1 MAKAEPRVIVV
12 GGGLAGLSAAVR
24 VAESGTQVDLFSLV
38 PVKRS
43 HSVCAQGGINACND
57 VARQQGYS
65 EWQHMDETLIG
76 GDFLNHQPPVYEMT
90 HWAPKIIDLL
100 DRMGVPFNRTAE
112 GMRDLRLFGGSL
124 FKRTHFAG
132 ASTGQQLLYGLDEQT
147 RRYEA
152 QGKITKY
159 EFWEFLWPVLDDTSG
174 GGVCKGI
181 VAQNMR
187 TMQIK
192 SFRGDAV
199 VMASG
204 GNGLMFGK
212 STMSVICTG
221 AAVARCYQAGAYLGN
236 PEMMQV
242 HPTAI
247 PGEDKCRLMS
257 ESARGEGGRVWV
269 PREKADDRHPTEI
282 PEDERWYFLEEK
294 YPGYGNL
301 VPRDIA
307 TREIFWVCQDG
318 MGVGGGNQVYLD
330 ITHLPRE
337 TKDKLAA
344 ILEIYEKFTGDDP
357 REVPMKIF
365 PAIHY
370 TMGGLYTVYEPYD
383 PDKDNYTPAETP
395 KKKPN
400 EGLLYGDPRNMQ
412 TNIPGLYAFG
422 EANYAYHGATRLGA
436 NALLSCIFDG
446 LYNGLSVHNYAQSF
460 ATDENKTL
468 AADLPESLYEKIV
481 EQEEAKVKKIIES
494 KGAHNPYEIH
504 EQLGLE
510 MTATCTV
517 VKEEQ
522 RMLKGRE
529 KLAELKKQYADLKI
543 SDTGHYTNQNV
554 SFARALGDMIAY
566 SEALLEGSIV
576 RKESRGSHYRSD
588 YTERVDDQFHK
599 TTKVRYDAASGKPVI
614 EWEEIP
620 SPLVPLRARTYGKV
634 EAQAG
639 SDDKKEEAVAIG
651 ASAEAQV
658 ATEQAVGGD
667 GYSQQPDPR
676 EAMPDGQ
683 TKYSGSDGGN
693 PDAK

>member
-1 MAKAEPRVIVV
+1 MSKAEPRVIVV

-24 VAESGTQVDLFSLV
+24 VAESGTKVDLFSMV

-152 QGKITKY
+152 EGKVTKY
-159 EFWEFLWPVLDDTSG
+159 EFWEFLWPILDDEG
-174 GGVCKGI
+174 ACKGI
-181 VAQNMR
+181 VAQDMR
-187 TMQIK
+187 TMEIK
-192 SFRGDAV
+192 AFRGDAV

-204 GNGLMFGK
+204 GNGLLFGK

-221 AAVARCYQAGAYLGN
+221 AAAARCYRAGAYLAN
-236 PEMMQV
+236 PEMIQV

-269 PREKADDRHPTEI
+269 PREKGDDRHPTQI

-318 MGVGGGNQVYLD
+318 MGVGGQNQVYLD
-330 ITHLPRE
+330 ITHLPKT

-365 PAIHY
+365 PAVHY
-370 TMGGLYTVYEPYD
+370 TMGGLYTTYEAYD
-383 PDKDNYTPAETP
+383 PERDDYTPAETP
-395 KKKPN
+395 KRKPK
-400 EGLLYGDPRNMQ
+400 EGLLYGDPKNMM

-422 EANYAYHGATRLGA
+422 EVNYAYHGATRLGA

-446 LYNGLSVHNYAQSF
+446 LYNGLSVHNYAQNPQGTP
-460 ATDENKTL
+460 AGE
-468 AADLPESLYEKIV
+468 LPNALFEKYV
-481 EQEEAKVKKIIES
+481 KQEEDKVTALTQAD
-494 KGAHNPYEIH
+494 GAYNPYDLHQE
-504 EQLGLE
+504 LGLE

-517 VKEEQ
+517 VKQEQ
-522 RMLKGRE
+522 RLLQGRE
-529 KLAELKKQYADLKI
+529 KVADIKKRYQDLKI

-554 SFARALGDMIAY
+554 IFARALGDMIAY
-566 SEALLEGSIV
+566 SEAMLEGSIA

-588 YTERVDDQFHK
+588 FTERIDDQFHK
-599 TTKVRYDAASGKPVI
+599 TSKLRYDAETDRPVL
-614 EWEEIP
+614 EWEDIP

-634 EAQAG
+634 DAAPE
-639 SDDKKEEAVAIG
+639 KKEEAAT
-651 ASAEAQV
+651 AS
-658 ATEQAVGGD
+658 
-667 GYSQQPDPR
+667 
-676 EAMPDGQ
+676 
-683 TKYSGSDGGN
+683 
-693 PDAK
+693 